1 MHFNICTALC
11 VAQKKN
17 YTVSA
22 CIYTVSAW
30 SYAVGAEITQKVQEI
45 VRSVSKNYAA
55 SRNFLLPAVAT
66 VATNI
71 TSGNTGRQRIF
82 MAPIDPWLAT
92 TQAEPINP
100 ATNNRQDELIGTH

>member
-55 SRNFLLPAVAT
+55 KQKFSATSSRN
-66 VATNI
+66 
-71 TSGNTGRQRIF
+71 GR
-82 MAPIDPWLAT
+82 DKYHLW
-92 TQAEPINP
+92 
-100 ATNNRQDELIGTH
+100 